1 MRGFTDTHRILH
13 VGSIPVPDIVRHTGT
28 PVYIYDLDEVTRRVH
43 AYQHAFPD
51 ALLAYACKANAN
63 PALLSHLARLGCG
76 ADVVSGYELQRAL
89 AAGIPP
95 NKIVVNGNAKSRW
108 EIELAVQVQVRAI
121 NLDAPEEVERVA
133 RVAEAMGHPASVAL
147 RINPG
152 LDPATHPHLKVGAPG
167 SHFGIPPE
175 DVIPTARAVMEH
187 PSLNLRGIHIHAG
200 SLFLRLEDVEAV
212 AAVAVNWVRR
222 LRSAGIP
229 VHEMNLGG
237 GLGIDYEGRSTL
249 TPEHV
254 ATRWAPH
261 LEGLDVT
268 LVVEPGRWLVAPAGI
283 LVVQVVQVKRA
294 WGRTFVAV
302 DGGMNALLR
311 PALYGARHRI
321 VPVQADEETHRV
333 DVVGPNCESA
343 DVLGRDY
350 LLPPLQEGDLLA
362 ILDVGAYGRSMANT
376 YNARP
381 LPPEVVV
388 EQGRWR
394 WA

>member
-1 MRGFTDTHRILH
+1 
-13 VGSIPVPDIVRHTGT
+13 
-28 PVYIYDLDEVTRRVH
+28 
-43 AYQHAFPD
+43 
-51 ALLAYACKANAN
+51 
-63 PALLSHLARLGCG
+63 
-76 ADVVSGYELQRAL
+76 
-89 AAGIPP
+89 
-95 NKIVVNGNAKSRW
+95 
-108 EIELAVQVQVRAI
+108 
-121 NLDAPEEVERVA
+121 
-133 RVAEAMGHPASVAL
+133 
-147 RINPG
+147 
-152 LDPATHPHLKVGAPG
+152 
-167 SHFGIPPE
+167 
-175 DVIPTARAVMEH
+175 
-187 PSLNLRGIHIHAG
+187 
-200 SLFLRLEDVEAV
+200 
-212 AAVAVNWVRR
+212 
-222 LRSAGIP
+222 
-229 VHEMNLGG
+229 LGG